1 VGVRVHPIDGA
12 SNTGRVCEAGELW
25 LKRRRPA
32 DFLRWRRS
40 ATEGQDSADE
50 RHRQLLA
57 GIRLEDVRDGVKVL
71 LLEIQAHGVP
81 CMPVGIGDEVRV
93 LIVGGHVRMFGARS
107 DTWTRVDL
115 SSSDRNLSRITV
127 VAVLSLGVFSRDFL
141 PQTLRR
147 LEPIFFAEK
156 ASLAIPLRVS
166 GDA

>member
-1 VGVRVHPIDGA
+1 
-12 SNTGRVCEAGELW
+12 
-25 LKRRRPA
+25 
-32 DFLRWRRS
+32 
-40 ATEGQDSADE
+40 
-50 RHRQLLA
+50 RQLLA
-57 GIRLEDVRDGVKVL
+57 GIRLADVRDGVKVL

-93 LIVGGHVRMFGARS
+93 LIVGGHGRMFGARS
-107 DTWTRVDL
+107 DTCTGSDL
-115 SSSDRNLSRITV
+115 SSSDRTLSRRTV

-166 GDA
+166 GDAPEHLRVHPGTDGDADERQNSRD